1 MKIAIIL
8 LILGCT
14 SCQRANRPPPTTT
27 TTTYDDDYY
36 DDDDSYD
43 DDDEIVSLVKS
54 YIDAGRMSNGD
65 YRKVL
70 WIYGSIII

>member
-27 TTTYDDDYY
+27 TTTYD

-70 WIYGSIII
+70 WMHGSIII